1 MSPPRCVSRASI
13 DRDKRRD
20 VVLPALFLELLI
32 AMLHTFLLP
41 AAVWAEIGFK
51 WHIIFVAIAGGLFQ
65 FYSVGMRDL
74 RCRYYSTVIA
84 TIVAFL
90 TVEQYMM
97 TGLLLGTSRPFLLLK
112 EGQEEEE
119 WGRRRKR
126 RMRRMRRRR
135 RTRVRARR
143 KTRTRRGGGLI
154 PSDVLVLF

>member
-1 MSPPRCVSRASI
+1 MVDFKLIKKNLKTIVGFADSE
-13 DRDKRRD
+13 
-20 VVLPALFLELLI
+20 FLELLI

-41 AAVWAEIGFK
+41 VAVWAEIGFK

-97 TGLLLGTSRPFLLLK
+97 TGLLWEAPSRFGWLIIALAAVIN
-112 EGQEEEE
+112 QI
-119 WGRRRKR
+119 
-126 RMRRMRRRR
+126 
-135 RTRVRARR
+135 RVTKQWKA
-143 KTRTRRGGGLI
+143 K
-154 PSDVLVLF
+154 S